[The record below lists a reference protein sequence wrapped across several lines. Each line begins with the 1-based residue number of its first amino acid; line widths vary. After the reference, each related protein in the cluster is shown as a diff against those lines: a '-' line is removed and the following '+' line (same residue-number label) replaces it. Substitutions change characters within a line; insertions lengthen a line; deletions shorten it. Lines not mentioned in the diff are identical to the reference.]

1 MARGRFISNGIIS
14 DKKINELSD
23 DTSRLAFTW
32 LITTAD
38 AEGRTH
44 GDPAMVRSILFPRRA
59 DVTVERMEA
68 YISEWAS
75 CGLIRWYESND
86 DLWIDFPNF
95 EKHQTGLRKEREPA
109 SQIPPHIDG
118 TEHKSVT
125 EVIRQT
131 SGKHPAQIKLREG
144 NDKLKESLS
153 PDGESETPKNE
164 PEVKPLTPR
173 QAATSALEIRF
184 SSLSGLPLPKRDT
197 EKDKKAGASRWWNPL
212 AEIWEMCGKDT
223 DKAAQIIEK
232 AYRKMKADELTISAP
247 QSVLEVA
254 KSVYA
259 QNGHKSSTP
268 SSMTGYQKV
277 SAL

>member
-1 MARGRFISNGIIS
+1 MARGRFISNGVIS
-14 DKKINELSD
+14 DKKINELQD

-44 GDPAMVRSILFPRRA
+44 GDPAMVRSILFPRRV

-68 YISEWAS
+68 YISEWAA

-118 TEHKSVT
+118 TEHKAVT

-131 SGKHPAQIKLREG
+131 SGKHPTQIKLREV

-153 PDGESETPKNE
+153 PDGESETE
-164 PEVKPLTPR
+164 SKPLTPR
-173 QAATSALEIRF
+173 QSATSTLEIRF

-197 EKDKKAGASRWWNPL
+197 DKDKKSGAIRWWNPL

-223 DKAAQIIEK
+223 DKAASIIDK
-232 AYRKMKADELTISAP
+232 AYRKMKDDRLTISAP

-254 KSVYA
+254 KSIYA
-259 QNGHKSSTP
+259 QNGNKSTTP
-268 SSMTGYQKV
+268 SSMAGYQKV
-277 SAL
+277 SAS

>member
-68 YISEWAS
+68 YIAEWAAS
-75 CGLIRWYESND
+75 GLIRWYESND

-109 SQIPPHIDG
+109 SQIPPHASG
-118 TEHKSVT
+118 TEHT
-125 EVIRQT
+125 TEPEVIRKT
-131 SGKHPAQIKLREG
+131 SGKHPAQNKLREG
-144 NDKLKESLS
+144 NDKSRESLS
-153 PDGESETPKNE
+153 PDGESEP
-164 PEVKPLTPR
+164 VSKPQTPR
-173 QAATSALEIRF
+173 QLATSALETQF
-184 SSLSGLPLPKRDT
+184 SSISGLPLPKRDT
-197 EKDKKAGASRWWNPL
+197 SKDKKSSAVRWWNPL

-223 DKAAQIIEK
+223 DRAAKIIEM
-232 AYRKMKADELTISAP
+232 AYRKMVKDQLTISAP
-247 QSVLEVA
+247 QSIIEVA
-254 KSVYA
+254 KSIYA
-259 QNGHKSSTP
+259 QNGNGYAPEPPRLSP
-268 SSMTGYQKV
+268 SIIYT
-277 SAL
+277 